1 MLYFDAIGYNEAKKG
16 LRSLHYSST
25 IIIIIIIITAPFCIR
40 LLCFRPFDF

>member
-25 IIIIIIIITAPFCIR
+25 IIIIIITAPSCIR